1 MLNIN
6 VLGFRSQDVD
16 DTRKARIQNKDGF
29 KLERL
34 VRISQVDYLNK
45 IAI

>member
-1 MLNIN
+1 MCWAGL
-6 VLGFRSQDVD
+6 LLDDD
-16 DTRKARIQNKDGF
+16 DTRKAQSQNKDSF

-34 VRISQVDYLNK
+34 VRISQLDYLFK